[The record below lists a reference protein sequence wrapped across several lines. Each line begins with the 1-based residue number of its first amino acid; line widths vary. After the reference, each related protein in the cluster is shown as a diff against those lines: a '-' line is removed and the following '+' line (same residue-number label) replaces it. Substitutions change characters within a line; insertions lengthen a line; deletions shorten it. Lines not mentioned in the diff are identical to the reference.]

1 MTKEIM
7 IKTLA
12 EVALKKDVFEY
23 WASIETEED
32 IIKHLSLSDE
42 IDTVIEYAFGETDSY
57 TVNVIENTVD
67 YAEDNERIHLIFKF
81 ENKANADE
89 GYLKFSG
96 RYSSWDSSYF
106 NEVQVVYPVEVRRIQ
121 YLTKLEKGDNR

>member
-12 EVALKKDVFEY
+12 EIAFKKDIFKY
-23 WASIETEED
+23 WGSIETVED
-32 IIKHLSLSDE
+32 IIKHLSLSEE
-42 IDTVIEYAFGETDSY
+42 IDTEIEYAIGETDHYEVSLVE
-57 TVNVIENTVD
+57 TSCD
-67 YAEDNERIHLIFKF
+67 SACDNDRIHLIFKF
-81 ENKANADE
+81 ENKLSDDA

-96 RYSSWDSSYF
+96 RYSSWDASYF
-106 NEVQVVYPVEVRRIQ
+106 NDVQVVYPVEVKKVQ